1 MDEYDPFRPELARE
15 DVKRTEFIASEQQR
29 EDVRRLM
36 AEPWGR
42 RLMWSWLEFSGL
54 RRTPMTGNSQTFFN
68 CGMQNF
74 GIMLE
79 SLVLVHCPEK
89 WLEMQR
95 EAAELLERQEPKAP
109 KQRR

>member
-1 MDEYDPFRPELARE
+1 MDEYDPFRPDLARE
-15 DVKRTEFIASEQQR
+15 DVKREEFVNSNQQR
-29 EDVRRLM
+29 DDVRALM
-36 AEPWGR
+36 SEAWGR

-79 SLVLVHCPEK
+79 SLVLMHCPDK
-89 WLEMQR
+89 WLLMQA
-95 EAAELLERQEPKAP
+95 EAAEAVEAAEARK
-109 KQRR
+109 RR